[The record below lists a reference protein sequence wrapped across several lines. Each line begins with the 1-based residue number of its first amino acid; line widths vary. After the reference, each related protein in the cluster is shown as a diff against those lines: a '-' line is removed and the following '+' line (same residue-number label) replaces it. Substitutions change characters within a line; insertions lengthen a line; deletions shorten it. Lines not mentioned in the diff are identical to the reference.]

1 MSNANANPLIPSF
14 PCLVGHPFTCTFALS
29 PRKHHYI
36 CTEATSTCT
45 GLNYNFS
52 GHLKEQEIFLQAG
65 LDVPIYTVY
74 IYSSVK

>member
-1 MSNANANPLIPSF
+1 M
-14 PCLVGHPFTCTFALS
+14 
-29 PRKHHYI
+29 Y
-36 CTEATSTCT
+36 TEATSTCT

-74 IYSSVK
+74 IYSSVKY